1 MIRPKPMKYV
11 EITLLARDVD
21 RVLEQLGKMGVLHFS
36 LPEGEESPSEEATGS
51 YAEELSRRE
60 SEGLDKNSRA
70 TKGTTSQPSVLEKI
84 EEQIRQLGDLASYL
98 KIALSFEPSEVSA
111 LPTAED
117 ELFLR
122 ELAQR
127 IEKLREEEQ
136 QVLSKKQTIEEALR
150 EARAFAGLRSP
161 FQDMEQLSYLTL
173 RIGKLDMH
181 QLPLIQE
188 ALGER
193 AVVVPLGDGERV
205 IAASSRKG
213 RFALDSEL
221 KKAGFVALKVPEG
234 FTGVP
239 EEMIQGLET
248 SVQELDMRLKEL
260 VELKEQLVEEVG
272 PQLERLAASFG
283 MAKVVENLKSHLV
296 STSNAY
302 TLSGWIPADVVYQVF
317 HALVHLTDGRIAF
330 RSYDPEE
337 IPAVQ
342 KGKEKVPVVMDHGAF
357 VRGFERVVFSYGA
370 PLYGS
375 IDPTPFVAFFFT
387 LLFGIMFGDLGQGAI
402 LFLLGLLIQKA
413 KKGFLSRFKKYGSPL
428 VAVGVAAMI
437 VGLLDGEVFANEQL
451 LIRPTRAIT
460 GFLTGHPVD
469 RIITLMPE
477 KGNLEKLFIF
487 FGFTLGVGVLI
498 NSVGLIINIV
508 NKWTFKKYEEALFA
522 KTGLAGALFF
532 WYALYL
538 GIRVGVL
545 HDAIHWFDGLGLG
558 LPLLALFFGPLL
570 WRFLN
575 GQKPLFEHGAM
586 AFVMEGFVQ
595 ILETLSGYISNTVSF
610 LRVGAFALSHAVLS
624 FIVFSLASMLA
635 RQGGVGS
642 VGGLVVMILGN
653 GIIILLE
660 GMIVAIQV
668 VRLQY
673 YEFFSKFFTE
683 TGVEYDPFRFKRE
696 VA

>member
-21 RVLEQLGKMGVLHFS
+21 RVLEHLGKMGVLHFS
-36 LPEGEESPSEEATGS
+36 LPEKEEHLSEGSTGPRN
-51 YAEELSRRE
+51 EELPRRE
-60 SEGLDKNSRA
+60 NENASRA
-70 TKGTTSQPSVLEKI
+70 KVAEAQPSVLEKI
-84 EEQIRQLGDLASYL
+84 EEQIRQLEDLASYL
-98 KIALSFEPSEVSA
+98 KITLSFEPSLVSI
-111 LPTAED
+111 LPAAED
-117 ELFLR
+117 ELFLKD
-122 ELAQR
+122 LIQR
-127 IEKLREEEQ
+127 IGRLREEEQ
-136 QVLSKKQTIEEALR
+136 QTLAKKQTVEEALR

-181 QLPLIQE
+181 QLPLVQE

-248 SVQELDMRLKEL
+248 SVQELDRRLKEL
-260 VELKEQLVEEVG
+260 VEIKEQLVEEVG
-272 PQLERLAASFG
+272 PQLERLAASLG

-317 HALVHLTDGRIAF
+317 HSLVQLTDGRIAF

-387 LLFGIMFGDLGQGAI
+387 LLFGIMFGDLGQGAV
-402 LFLLGLLIQKA
+402 LFLLGLLIQKSR
-413 KKGFLSRFKKYGSPL
+413 KGFLSRFKKYGSPL

-498 NSVGLIINIV
+498 NSVGLVINIV

-538 GIRVGVL
+538 GIRIGLL
-545 HDAIHWFDGLGLG
+545 HDTIHWFDGLGLG

-570 WRFLN
+570 WRFLS